1 LLGVKNTVKFLLQ
14 KILGYKSYLYTFARF
29 KIKTLHLDTKEND
42 FFFFLSLLKDQQGAV
57 LDIGANIGIMTRHM
71 AQKLPN
77 TPIHAFEP
85 MPDNAEVLRR
95 IIKEFSL
102 NNVHLHEIALG
113 ESKGSVEMILPHQG
127 GTKMQGLSHVKHPS
141 IQEWN
146 QGDEVSVEM
155 EKLDDLLAKEK
166 IQGIKID
173 IENFE
178 YFALK
183 GGERVLSDQK
193 PIIYAE
199 LWENEN
205 RTNCMNFLSDLGY
218 SAFILK
224 ENKLVPFNAT
234 QHKNQNFIFKAN

>member
-1 LLGVKNTVKFLLQ
+1 M
-14 KILGYKSYLYTFARF
+14 LGYKSYLYTFARF
-29 KIKTLHLDTKEND
+29 KIKTLHLDAKEND
-42 FFFFLSLLKDQQGAV
+42 FFFFLSMLKDREGAV

-102 NNVHLHEIALG
+102 KNVQLHEIALG
-113 ESKGSVEMILPHQG
+113 EKKGNVEMILPHHG

-141 IQEWN
+141 IHDWN
-146 QGDEVSVEM
+146 HGDEVSVEM
-155 EKLDDLLAKEK
+155 EKLDDLLAAEK

-173 IENFE
+173 IENYE

-183 GGERVLSDQK
+183 GGEKVLSDQK

-205 RTNCMNFLSDLGY
+205 RTNCIEFLTQLGY
-218 SAFILK
+218 SSFILM
-224 ENKLVPFNAT
+224 ENKLVPFDAA
-234 QHKNQNFIFKAN
+234 QHKSQNFIFKAN

>member
-1 LLGVKNTVKFLLQ
+1 MLRVKNTIKFLLQ

-29 KIKTLHLDTKEND
+29 KIKTLHLDSKEND
-42 FFFFLSLLKDQQGAV
+42 FFYFLSMMEDKQGAV
-57 LDIGANIGIMTRHM
+57 LDIGANIGIMTSHM

-77 TPIHAFEP
+77 TPIYAFEP
-85 MPDNAEVLRR
+85 MPDNAAVLRR

-102 NNVHLHEIALG
+102 KNVQLHEIALG
-113 ESKGSVEMILPHQG
+113 EKKGHVEMILPHQG

-141 IQEWN
+141 IQDWN
-146 QGDEVSVEM
+146 KGDEVAVAM
-155 EKLDDLLAKEK
+155 DKLDDVLQEEK

-173 IENFE
+173 IENYE

-183 GGERVLSDQK
+183 GGEKVLSEQK

-205 RTNCMNFLSDLGY
+205 RRNCLQFLSGLGY
-218 SAFILK
+218 NAYILK
-224 ENKLVPFNAT
+224 ENKLMPFDAQLHT
-234 QHKNQNFIFKAN
+234 GQNFIFKAN